1 MAANIIEPMQYSGC
15 AETCVAWPA
24 GGLAAAH
31 GCLLPRLLWHDS
43 KAGSCLEAPD
53 PDEEYPLQD
62 PEFELGQE
70 APLDKQDHYLVCI

>member
-1 MAANIIEPMQYSGC
+1 MLPGLQ
-15 AETCVAWPA
+15 VASLQHMVVYYRDCC
-24 GGLAAAH
+24 GMT
-31 GCLLPRLLWHDS
+31 PRQ
-43 KAGSCLEAPD
+43 GPVYEAPD